1 MLSFWLTCAGR
12 NKMSTPVR
20 MEHLADRHV
29 PDAIALAHEASAR
42 EQQHVP
48 ALATLDVEDALE
60 RAVGDIVRH
69 GVGIAALEGSKLV
82 GYMSFI
88 GPIGNFFGN
97 SPGCFSP
104 LHGSAATGPQRH
116 RLFSLLFQHAS
127 ELMTTRSAKV
137 FAVTTYAHDHDAA
150 TALSLNGFGIRCA
163 DAIREIAT
171 PLETASVP
179 GITYG
184 EIPWTDAGRLLSL
197 KNGLVEHLHRSPTYV
212 AADAFTPESFALLS
226 EERRSRFF
234 IAHDSGTPI
243 GYMEII
249 DDGESYFTSAPG
261 MLNICG
267 AFLDERYRGRGIY
280 GQLLS
285 VVIDALRKEGVEH
298 LGVDFETMN
307 PTALHFWTRYFD
319 PYTYSLARRL
329 DDLPES

>member
-1 MLSFWLTCAGR
+1 M
-12 NKMSTPVR
+12 
-20 MEHLADRHV
+20 
-29 PDAIALAHEASAR
+29 
-42 EQQHVP
+42 P
-48 ALATLDVEDALE
+48 ALGSLEVKDVLE
-60 RAVGDIVRH
+60 RAVEDIVRH
-69 GVGIAALEGSKLV
+69 GTGIAALEGATLV

-88 GPIGNFFGN
+88 GPIGNFFGT

-104 LHGSAATGPQRH
+104 LHGSAATGPQRR

-127 ELMTTRSAKV
+127 ELMTTKGVKV
-137 FAVTTYAHDHDAA
+137 FAITTYAHDHNAA
-150 TALSLNGFGIRCA
+150 MALSLNGFGIRNA
-163 DAIREIAT
+163 DAIRETAT
-171 PLETASVP
+171 PLETASVLD
-179 GITYG
+179 ITYR
-184 EIPWTDAGRLLSL
+184 EIPWSDAGCLLSL

-212 AADAFTPESFALLS
+212 AADAFTPESFALLC

-234 IAHDSGTPI
+234 VAQDCDTPI

-267 AFLDERYRGRGIY
+267 AFLHGGYRGRGIY
-280 GQLLS
+280 GQLLR
-285 VVIDALRKEGVEH
+285 VVIDSLREEGVRY

-307 PTALHFWTRYFD
+307 PTALHFWTKYFD